1 MAIFGGTHNPPMKHL
16 HAILP
21 LALALVTSPTY
32 AQCGVGEAEVTIEV
46 TTDAFGYDTY
56 WQLVPGGNPCG
67 IGTLFTG
74 GNFNMG
80 CNTGGWNNQTSGG
93 YANNTTITEGP
104 WCLPLGE
111 VFDIISVDDGG
122 NVQAS
127 FEVIVDGSSVAT
139 FQEAG
144 PRSAFSFAAQPPVAR
159 DLSVV
164 DLQAPLYRTLGQSVP
179 VRGAVQTFGT
189 AVVNSFDL
197 NYSVDGGAS
206 VVQSISGLNL
216 QIGERYVFEH
226 ATPWVPGATGSYAL
240 SVWASN
246 VNGASDL
253 NTVNDVASSTHVVSE
268 PRPNIIDDIL
278 AVPVPVVTEIANS
291 NQDIL
296 VPRDLA
302 FHPELARNELWVL
315 NKDTEAS
322 GSSTVKFTAVGTMA
336 QTHLWQEDPNN
347 WHFMSLST
355 GLAFGDNGNFATSPG
370 VYDANHNGG
379 SPFTGIS
386 LWSSDPAIYAQN
398 LFGPLG
404 SHLDMLHVNP
414 NAQGIAHERWNR
426 YWVVDGYNQD
436 VVMNDFMQ
444 DHGPGFSWHGDAVI
458 RRYSGMTITRDPND
472 HIVSHCELDPN
483 SNWLYVVD
491 HGGDRVLR
499 LDITSGSPGG
509 APAFGP
515 FEPYVEY
522 TQMVGETW
530 EVVANTGLVEPAGL
544 AIVDERLLVSDH
556 ATGEIVVYDLS
567 VPGIPELGRIATN
580 SPGIMGLEV
589 GPDGAIWAVN
599 ATTHQLLKIA
609 HTVSVGVNEDINNA
623 PTLQLYPVPA
633 QDRLTCIGAAPDEQL
648 LVVDLTGRLVLE
660 VRTGSNG
667 QGQIDVTTL
676 APGEYVLCDR
686 THSVNQRFAVVR

>member
-1 MAIFGGTHNPPMKHL
+1 MRKNITLAVTAVLLTSTH
-16 HAILP
+16 A
-21 LALALVTSPTY
+21 S
-32 AQCGVGEAEVTIEV
+32 AQCGAGEAEVTIEV

-67 IGTLFTG
+67 ISTLFTG

-93 YANNTTITEGP
+93 YAANSTITEGP
-104 WCLPLGE
+104 WCLTLGE
-111 VFDIISVDDGG
+111 VYDIVSIDDGG
-122 NVQAS
+122 NAQAS
-127 FEVIVDGSSVAT
+127 FEVIVDGASVAT
-139 FQEAG
+139 FQLAG
-144 PRSAFSFAAQPPVAR
+144 PRSVFSFAAQPPVVR

-164 DLQAPLYRTLGQSVP
+164 DLQAPLYRTFGQNVA
-179 VRGAVQTFGT
+179 VRGTVQSFGT
-189 AVVNSFDL
+189 TVVNSFDL
-197 NYSVDGGAS
+197 NYSVDGGAP

-216 QIGERYVFEH
+216 QTGERYGFEH
-226 ATPWVPGATGSYAL
+226 QTPWVPGATGSFAL

-246 VNGASDL
+246 INGAADL
-253 NTVNDVASSTHVVSE
+253 NTVNDAAGSTHVISS
-268 PRPNIIDDIL
+268 PKPNIIDDIV
-278 AVPVPVVTEIANS
+278 AAPVPVVVAVANS

-302 FHPELARNELWVL
+302 FHPDLARNELWVL

-322 GSSTVKFTAVGTMA
+322 GSSTVKFTGAGTTG

-444 DHGPGFSWHGDAVI
+444 HHGPGFSWHGDAVI
-458 RRYSGMTITRDPND
+458 RRYSAMTITRDPND

-509 APAFGP
+509 SPSFGP
-515 FEPYVEY
+515 FELYVEY

-530 EVVANTGLVEPAGL
+530 EVVASTGLVEPAGL
-544 AIVDERLLVSDH
+544 AIVDDRLLVSDH
-556 ATGEIVVYDLS
+556 ATGEIVVYDL
-567 VPGIPELGRIATN
+567 GTAGLPEVGRIATN
-580 SPGIMGLEV
+580 SPGIMGIEV

-599 ATTHQLLKIA
+599 ATTHELLKIA
-609 HTVSVGVNEDINNA
+609 HTASVGGEEVVYNA
-623 PTLQLYPVPA
+623 VRPRLFPVPV
-633 QDRLTCIGAAPDEQL
+633 QDRLTFSGGNPNDAL
-648 LVVDLTGRLVLE
+648 LVFDPAGRLVLQL
-660 VRTGSNG
+660 TTDTNG
-667 QGQIDVTTL
+667 RADLDVTAL
-676 APGEYVLCDR
+676 AAGEYVLCNRAR
-686 THSVNQRFAVVR
+686 TVNQRFSVVR